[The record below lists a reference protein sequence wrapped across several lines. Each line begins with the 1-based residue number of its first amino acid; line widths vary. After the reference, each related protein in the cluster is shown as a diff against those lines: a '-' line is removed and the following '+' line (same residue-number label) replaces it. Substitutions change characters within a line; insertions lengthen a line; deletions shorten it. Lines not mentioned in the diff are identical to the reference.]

1 MSSRLEQA
9 MKRLEDAVTH
19 LEQAPISA
27 PIDRSPADAPSY
39 DATAIKAEI
48 AEIRSIVAQAM
59 DVLDAP
65 DNEEGQ
71 VG

>member
-27 PIDRSPADAPSY
+27 PAVNAPADAPSY
-39 DATAIKAEI
+39 DPHAIKAEI
-48 AEIRSIVAQAM
+48 AEIRTLVTQAM

-65 DNEEGQ
+65 DDKEGQ